1 MGGVQVMSR
10 VWVFSVFNLDNLS
23 SSWDVEVGSHV
34 LNGLFDGMRIFI
46 LKISEYFGPK
56 FLGHSNFDLG
66 RTDII
71 LKLI

>member
-10 VWVFSVFNLDNLS
+10 FGSFQFYLDNLS
-23 SSWDVEVGSHV
+23 SCWDVEVGSHV
-34 LNGLFDGMRIFI
+34 LNGLSDGMCVFI
-46 LKISEYFGPK
+46 LKISAYFGSQ